1 MSRIKICKILRILT
15 VAFVLFPSISSE
27 AVDFDRKN
35 MENRIKSKRID
46 FIHIYNIYTFMSFV
60 V

>member
-1 MSRIKICKILRILT
+1 MGRIKSCKILRILT
-15 VAFVLFPSISSE
+15 VASFLFPSISNE

-35 MENRIKSKRID
+35 MENRIKRID